1 MHLPSR
7 SRNAWR
13 LGVPLAAAAALV
25 LAGSGAVTAATT
37 DPNPG
42 PLELANAALSKEAAT
57 EGMVLLENHDH
68 ALPMAKS
75 GNVAVF
81 GVGAYKTVKG
91 GTGSGDVNNR
101 YTITVRQ
108 GLENA
113 NYSVT
118 TSDAYW
124 NAMTSAYDDKYGGGG
139 GGIFG
144 PAVDYSSVEQELTA
158 QTVQPTEPTDTA
170 LFVVAR
176 NSGEGSD
183 RSSGAGDFEL
193 ADVEKNDIALIG
205 QTYKHVVVVLNT
217 GGIVDTSFYKDVN
230 ASTSDP
236 EGGTALDSLLLM
248 SQAGQESGNA
258 LAEVLNGTVT
268 PSGKLTDTW
277 ASKYSYYP
285 ASDTFANNDGSSSPE
300 DYTEGVYVGYRYFDS
315 FYKSIDAGDPAS
327 VVNYPFGYGLSYT
340 SFDVKT
346 QSVKADMDSVSVKA
360 KVTNTGQS
368 SGKEVVE
375 VYFSA
380 PQTGLDKPYQE
391 LAAYGKTDVLAPGR
405 SQTLTITFD
414 TTQMSSYDAGKAAY
428 VMDAGDYLIRVGDS
442 SRSTSVEAR
451 VRLKDALVTEKVNHE
466 LTDQAP
472 DTELTSSPSDFY
484 GYAGEQKETKTAHV
498 VPLHTKRFKPAND
511 ASAYEQDVDV
521 DSSSPYYAI
530 DGSPISSTTAYVDPK
545 QTNWEGTG
553 SAYQPKTG
561 EGVRHVHTRSGATLY
576 DVAKHRISMKRFV
589 AGLDVTQL
597 ANIVEGAGSGGST
610 LSAAGAAGYSTSN
623 YEDMGIPQMT
633 MSDGPAG
640 LRITQQIN
648 TDPPTYQF
656 ATAWPIGTMLAQTW
670 NHDLLTRVGTAI
682 GKEMR
687 EYGATLWLAP
697 GMNIHRDPLNGRNF
711 EYYSE
716 DPLIAGLTAAAETAG
731 VQSNAGVG
739 VTLKHYVANNQE
751 TDRNSSNSVIG
762 ERAAREIYLKG
773 FEVAVKAAQPMA
785 IMTSYNRVNGTYS
798 SANYDMNTDLLRG
811 EWGFKGLVMTD
822 WGGSHGAVATMYSG
836 NDLIMPGNN
845 PSEVINA
852 TTKVEPTIDVAGLPV
867 YTKQTFTFGSFSF
880 TQYTLQLGAF
890 TLAANGGETISTT
903 VDSSTDLSQPQS
915 GEITDQGFVPL
926 DPYGSVDDAYA
937 ATTALVEQ
945 TGNGAPFNNQQRAAI
960 SITDVEH
967 ATPGD
972 ESTPVTA
979 YTVVMKGSYPT
990 SYDMRLGDLQRS
1002 AMRILNI
1009 AMQSAPFEELAG
1021 IQDVHGIH
1029 ARPYTAQFRHLE
1041 PVVSVSS
1048 GKVHTTR
1055 GHHSNHKGKGHT
1067 HH

>member
-1 MHLPSR
+1 MHLPHR
-7 SRNAWR
+7 SRTAWR
-13 LGVPLAAAAALV
+13 LGLPFVAAAALV

-37 DPNPG
+37 DPDPG
-42 PLELANAALSKEAAT
+42 PLELANAAMSKKAAT
-57 EGMVLLENHDH
+57 EGMVLLENQDH
-68 ALPMAKS
+68 ALPMATS
-75 GNVAVF
+75 GNVALF

-108 GLENA
+108 GFENA
-113 NYSVT
+113 GYTVT

-124 NAMTSAYDDKYGGGG
+124 DAMTSAYDDEYGSGG

-144 PAVDYSSVEQELTA
+144 PPIDYSSVEQELTD
-158 QTVQPTEPTDTA
+158 QTVQPTAPTDTA

-176 NSGEGSD
+176 NSGEGND
-183 RSSGAGDFEL
+183 RSSGAGDFQL
-193 ADVEKNDIALIG
+193 TDVEKGDIALIG
-205 QTYKHVVVVLNT
+205 ETYKHVIVVLNT
-217 GGIVDTSFYKDVN
+217 GGIIDTSFYAQIN
-230 ASTSDP
+230 GSTTDP
-236 EGGTALDSLLLM
+236 DGGTAVDSLFLM

-258 LAEVLNGTVT
+258 LVEVLNGTVT

-285 ASDTFANNDGSSSPE
+285 ASATFANNDGNAATE
-300 DYTEGVYVGYRYFDS
+300 NYTEGVYVGYRYFDS
-315 FYKSIDAGDPAS
+315 FYTSIDSNPAS

-340 SFDVKT
+340 SFDLKT
-346 QSVKADMDSVSVKA
+346 QSVKADMDRVSVKA
-360 KVTNTGQS
+360 KVTNTGRS

-391 LAAYGKTDVLAPGR
+391 LAAYGKTDVLAPGT
-405 SQTLTITFD
+405 SQTLTIGFD
-414 TTQMSSYDAGKAAY
+414 TTQMSSYDAAKAAY

-442 SRSTSVEAR
+442 SRSTHVEAK
-451 VRLKDALVTEKVNHE
+451 VRLKDTLVTEKVNHE

-472 DTELTSSPSDFY
+472 PSELTSDPSDFY
-484 GYAGEQKETKTAHV
+484 TYPGEQKEIRTALV
-498 VPLHTKRFKPAND
+498 DPLHTKGFTPEDD
-511 ASAYEQDVDV
+511 ASAYEQDVTV

-530 DGSPISSTTAYVDPK
+530 DNSPISATTAYVDPA
-545 QTNWEGTG
+545 QSNWEGTG
-553 SAYQPKTG
+553 APYQPKTG
-561 EGVRHVHTRSGATLY
+561 ESVEDVHPVQGATLY
-576 DVAKHRISMKRFV
+576 DVARGEVSMKQFV

-597 ANIVEGAGSGGST
+597 ANIVEGAGLGGST

-640 LRITQQIN
+640 LRITQQID

-670 NHDLLTRVGTAI
+670 NHDLLTQVGTAI

-687 EYGATLWLAP
+687 AYGATLWLAP

-711 EYYSE
+711 EYFSE
-716 DPLIAGLTAAAETAG
+716 DPLISGLTAAAETAG

-751 TDRNSSNSVIG
+751 TQRNSSNSVIG

-773 FEVAVKAAQPMA
+773 FEIAVKAAQPMA

-845 PSEVINA
+845 PGEVITA
-852 TTKVEPTIDVAGLPV
+852 TTKVEPTMDVAGLPV
-867 YTKQTFTFGSFSF
+867 YTKQTFTFGTF
-880 TQYTLQLGAF
+880 TFTRYTWQLGAF

-937 ATTALVEQ
+937 ATTALL
-945 TGNGAPFNNQQRAAI
+945 APGSNALNNAQKAAI

-972 ESTPVTA
+972 DSSPVTA
-979 YTVVMKGSYPT
+979 YTVVMKGNYPT

-1009 AMQSAPFEELAG
+1009 AMQSAPFEELAS
-1021 IQDVHGIH
+1021 IQHVNGVDVGS
-1029 ARPYTAQFRHLE
+1029 YTAQFHDLATF
-1041 PVVSVSS
+1041 VSVS
-1048 GKVHTTR
+1048 KR
-1055 GHHSNHKGKGHT
+1055 
-1067 HH
+1067 

>member
-1 MHLPSR
+1 MRLRHR
-7 SRNAWR
+7 SRGALR
-13 LGVPLAAAAALV
+13 LGIPVAAAVALA
-25 LAGSGAVTAATT
+25 LISSGEVIAATT

-42 PLELANAALSKEAAT
+42 PLELANAALSKKAAT
-57 EGMVLLENHDH
+57 EGMVLLANHDH
-68 ALPMAKS
+68 ALPMRKS

-108 GLENA
+108 GFENA
-113 NYSVT
+113 GYTVT

-124 NAMTSAYDDKYGGGG
+124 DAMTSAYDDEYGNGG

-144 PAVDYSSVEQELTA
+144 PPIDYSSVEQELTDE
-158 QTVQPTEPTDTA
+158 TVKPSAPTDTA

-193 ADVEKNDIALIG
+193 TDVEKGDIALIG
-205 QTYKHVVVVLNT
+205 KTYKHVIVVLNT
-217 GGIVDTSFYKDVN
+217 GGIVDTSFYDEVN
-230 ASTSDP
+230 GSTADP
-236 EGGTALDSLLLM
+236 AGGTAVDSLLLM

-258 LAEVLNGTVT
+258 LVEVLNGTVT

-285 ASDTFANNDGSSSPE
+285 ASATFANNDGNAATENYS
-300 DYTEGVYVGYRYFDS
+300 EGVYVGYRYFDS
-315 FYKSIDAGDPAS
+315 FYKKINPADPAS

-340 SFDVKT
+340 SFDIKT
-346 QSVKADMDSVSVKA
+346 QSVKAGMHTVAVRA
-360 KVTNTGQS
+360 KVTNTGHRR
-368 SGKEVVE
+368 GKQVVE

-380 PQTGLDKPYQE
+380 PQGGQDKPYQE
-391 LAAYGKTDVLAPGR
+391 LAAYGKTDVLAPR
-405 SQTLTITFD
+405 ASQTLSISFD
-414 TTQMSSYDAGKAAY
+414 TTQMSSYDAARAAY

-442 SRSTSVEAR
+442 SRSTSVEAK
-451 VRLKDALVTEKVNHE
+451 VRLKHTLITEQVAHE

-472 DTELTSSPSDFY
+472 DTELASSPEDFY
-484 GYAGEQKETKTAHV
+484 TYAGEQKEIKKARVDTLHPKRVRAAH
-498 VPLHTKRFKPAND
+498 H
-511 ASAYEQDVDV
+511 ASRYEQDVNV

-530 DGSPISSTTAYVDPK
+530 DGSPISSTTAYVDPG

-553 SAYQPKTG
+553 SPYQPKTG
-561 EGVRHVHTRSGATLY
+561 ESVKGVRIRSGATLY
-576 DVAKHRISMKRFV
+576 DVAMGQVSMKQFV

-610 LSAAGAAGYSTSN
+610 LSAAGAAGYSTSE

-670 NHDLLTRVGTAI
+670 NHDLLVDVGTAI

-711 EYYSE
+711 EYFSE

-731 VQSNAGVG
+731 VQSNHGVG

-751 TDRNSSNSVIG
+751 TERNSSNSVIG

-773 FEVAVKAAQPMA
+773 FEIAVKASQPMA

-845 PSEVINA
+845 PDEVITA
-852 TTKVEPTIDVAGLPV
+852 TTKVEPTIDAAGLPV
-867 YTKQTFTFGSFSF
+867 YTKQTFTFGTF
-880 TQYTLQLGAF
+880 TFTRYTWQLGAF

-903 VDSSTDLSQPQS
+903 VDSTADLSQPQS
-915 GEITDQGFVPL
+915 GEITQDGFVPV
-926 DPYGSVDDAYA
+926 DPYSSVDDAYA
-937 ATTALVEQ
+937 ATTALL
-945 TGNGAPFNNQQRAAI
+945 APDSNALNNAQKAAI

-972 ESTPVTA
+972 DSSPVTA
-979 YTVVMKGSYPT
+979 YTVVMKGNYPT

-1002 AMRILNI
+1002 ARRILNI
-1009 AMQSAPFEELAG
+1009 AMQSAPFDELASIQGVNG
-1021 IQDVHGIH
+1021 IDVGS
-1029 ARPYTAQFRHLE
+1029 YTAQFRHLKTF
-1041 PVVSVSS
+1041 VSVRTSS
-1048 GKVHTTR
+1048 ACHRCVWSR
-1055 GHHSNHKGKGHT
+1055 PHHKPRQYGR
-1067 HH
+1067 